1 MMGPLRLASAAV
13 LLTLWSVPALAQGF
27 SIRLQGKVT
36 EYYSG
41 DALRGALVRVL
52 RGGEDVGQKIT
63 RGDGR
68 YAFQLERGWKYE
80 VWFSKKNMVTKH
92 VVIDTR
98 DVPAY
103 PDVPFYEMDLQLT
116 LFPWI
121 EGVDLAAFS
130 EPLGL
135 AMYKPSIRNMSWETA
150 YTEQM
155 RAVFS
160 KVMDQYEKTD
170 RGYFDRRRSRG
181 QDDYR

>member
-1 MMGPLRLASAAV
+1 MAVPLRWAAAV
-13 LLTLWSVPALAQGF
+13 LLLALLDAHALAQGF
-27 SIRLQGKVT
+27 NIRLQGKVT

-41 DALRGALVRVL
+41 DAMRGALVRVL
-52 RGGEDVGQKIT
+52 RAGEDMGQKIT

-121 EGVDLAAFS
+121 AGVDLEAFN
-130 EPLGL
+130 EPVGM
-135 AMYKPSIRNMSWETA
+135 AMYKPSVRNMSWETP

-181 QDDYR
+181 QEDYR